1 MSVIGLFICIIIG
14 LISWKLWRD
23 FLNPVFI
30 LSIEWILM
38 YIIIL
43 FSFGYHY
50 TNDFYYIVFSVGFVF
65 FFMGFFVFNNKQIKK
80 NLTFKNKISYS
91 VTFNPYSFSFLL
103 GIQMIVVSIIVYK
116 LHRSLQVYYVNNL
129 WYSIMNAS
137 KYGTYESNI
146 IIERLRLFVI
156 IFPIVSFAIYMLNKN
171 LKNKFYFFLNLF
183 ISIPV
188 IFTMS
193 RSGMIMIIMTMIFLF
208 LIINNYN
215 NKKIAKWGI
224 VLFFLIIVI
233 FSITSIWKFFNISAL
248 ENNPI
253 KILQYSFMNYFAPP
267 MVIFVKFLKESN
279 SLLFGKNTF
288 RFFYAILN
296 FLGSDVEVVGVVQE
310 FTKMEINNLN
320 IVSNVYTVLHYYTR
334 DFGLLFAFVIQFIL
348 GMIHGFLFHK
358 VRISKK
364 NNIFLIIV
372 FSIMM
377 FPLFMQFFDDN
388 YFSILSTWIQY
399 IFWIWFL
406 TRKKLILKVD

>member
-1 MSVIGLFICIIIG
+1 
-14 LISWKLWRD
+14 
-23 FLNPVFI
+23 
-30 LSIEWILM
+30 
-38 YIIIL
+38 
-43 FSFGYHY
+43 
-50 TNDFYYIVFSVGFVF
+50 
-65 FFMGFFVFNNKQIKK
+65 
-80 NLTFKNKISYS
+80 
-91 VTFNPYSFSFLL
+91 
-103 GIQMIVVSIIVYK
+103 
-116 LHRSLQVYYVNNL
+116 
-129 WYSIMNAS
+129 
-137 KYGTYESNI
+137 
-146 IIERLRLFVI
+146 
-156 IFPIVSFAIYMLNKN
+156 
-171 LKNKFYFFLNLF
+171 
-183 ISIPV
+183 
-188 IFTMS
+188 MS
-193 RSGMIMIIMTMIFLF
+193 RSGMIMIIMTMMFLF

-253 KILQYSFMNYFAPP
+253 KILQFSFMNYFAPP
-267 MVIFVKFLKESN
+267 MVVFVKFLKESN

-288 RFFYAILN
+288 RFIYAILD
-296 FLGSDVEVVGVVQE
+296 FLGSDVEVVSNIQE

-364 NNIFLIIV
+364 NNIFLIIL

-377 FPLFMQFFDDN
+377 FPLFMQFFDDK
-388 YFSILSTWIQY
+388 YFSILSTWVQY

-406 TRKKLILKVD
+406 TRKKLILKVDFYEY